1 MSESVPDSSVDS
13 PLPPSPPSSA
23 VAAAVSV
30 GSATPSAGPAGEDQ
44 AFSNEPL
51 DVTDLPSVDLEI
63 FESLDPNYLRVRLIG
78 DVIFAVI
85 VVIASVV
92 VATVVS
98 WWWLPLAIG
107 AGLLALTGLA
117 AWLQTIE
124 VGHIGYLV
132 REHDFSFR
140 RGVISQDVTTVP
152 FARVQHVSIDRGPLA
167 RRFGMATLQMR
178 TAGDGL
184 TVPGISHDVAQR
196 LKALVVDR
204 AGALAEDEFAQEES
218 NTASPATVEVAT
230 TPERGPGRDTAGDG

>member
-1 MSESVPDSSVDS
+1 MDDS
-13 PLPPSPPSSA
+13 PP
-23 VAAAVSV
+23 
-30 GSATPSAGPAGEDQ
+30 DQ
-44 AFSNEPL
+44 PFSNEPL
-51 DVTDLPSVDLEI
+51 DVAGLPAVDRNR

-78 DVIFAVI
+78 DVVFAV
-85 VVIASVV
+85 VVV
-92 VATVVS
+92 VAAAIVAMLVT

-107 AGLLALTGLA
+107 AGLLALTALA

-184 TVPGISHDVAQR
+184 TIPGISHDVALR

-204 AGALAEDEFAQEES
+204 AGALAEDEFAHEES
-218 NTASPATVEVAT
+218 APPVPIPGIAAAPVGIVDG
-230 TPERGPGRDTAGDG
+230 ERGPVGGDV